1 MGNRFCGPGSS
12 MLLTSPSTDRLLVV
26 ILYTLLRLRSLS
38 NCARLSTPLLPAFSQ
53 VDLVGIDETCSRLAR
68 TGIWNISTI
77 KPLPNGS
84 WSHPHESRNLNAFH
98 PLLLQCHDLL
108 VTSCSFR
115 LTSLLRPFR
124 SRVSWDDCGA
134 EVEVAALGW
143 RWPLPAQHDAVASG
157 FGSVALR
164 HRRLDSSPNA
174 SGHSPVELG
183 EPLS

>member
-1 MGNRFCGPGSS
+1 MGNRFCGQRSS
-12 MLLTSPSTDRLLVV
+12 MLLTSPSTDSLLVV
-26 ILYTLLRLRSLS
+26 TLDTLLRLRSLS
-38 NCARLSTPLLPAFSQ
+38 NCARLLTPLLPAFSQ
-53 VDLVGIDETCSRLAR
+53 VDLVGIDETCSWLAR
-68 TGIWNISTI
+68 TGIRNISTI
-77 KPLPNGS
+77 KPLPNSS

-124 SRVSWDDCGA
+124 SRVSWDDCGV

-143 RWPLPAQHDAVASG
+143 CWPLPAQHDAVTSG

-164 HRRLDSSPNA
+164 HPRDAQRANEPPN
-174 SGHSPVELG
+174 L
-183 EPLS
+183 